1 MRTGMG
7 MGKLFNI
14 LALLGVLSAIVFS
27 VGCARV
33 GELQRERRTVERGGA
48 GSATVTLVMGAG
60 RLQLAGGARA
70 LLDADFAYNV
80 AAWQPRVEYGVDGG
94 RGSLAMRQG
103 SSRGGP
109 LDLQARNEWDLRL
122 SDDLPIDLRV
132 ELGAGR
138 GELRLD
144 GLQLAGL
151 DVQTGAGAAIVD
163 LTGARV
169 RDLHAT
175 IEGGAGEITVRLPRD
190 IGARVEV
197 HKGIGEVRADG
208 LRGQGAAWVNDAW
221 GTTAATLQLTVEAG
235 VGTVTLELAD

>member
-1 MRTGMG
+1 MRTSMG
-7 MGKLFNI
+7 MGKLFNL
-14 LALLGVLSAIVFS
+14 LALLAVLSVIVFS
-27 VGCARV
+27 VGCTRV
-33 GELQRERRTVERGGA
+33 GALQRERRTVERGGA
-48 GSATVTLVMGAG
+48 DSATVTIDMGEG

-70 LLDADFAYNV
+70 LLNADFAYNV

-94 RGSLAMRQG
+94 RGSLAVRQG
-103 SSRGGP
+103 ASRGP
-109 LDLQARNEWDLRL
+109 LDPQVRNEWDLRL

-138 GELRLD
+138 GDLRLD

-151 DVQTGAGAAIVD
+151 DVQTGAGAATVD
-163 LTGARV
+163 LAGARV

-175 IEGGAGEITVRLPRD
+175 IDGGVGEITIRLPRD

-221 GTTAATLQLTVEAG
+221 GKTAATLQLTVEAG